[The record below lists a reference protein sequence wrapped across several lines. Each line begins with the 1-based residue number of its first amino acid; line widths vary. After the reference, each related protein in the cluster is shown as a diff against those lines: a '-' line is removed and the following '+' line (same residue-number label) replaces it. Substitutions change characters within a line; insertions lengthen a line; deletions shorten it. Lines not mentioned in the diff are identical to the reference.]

1 MQPLMVI
8 GLACVVSAVVDGGL
22 KLATIEV
29 PIISSTKRQVL
40 LALVGGVLIIGS
52 MAPIPT
58 ASKPRASSTKLSPGA
73 WTIKNTLYQ
82 HSLGARLCIF
92 EVTLDGEQLK
102 SESVSVG
109 QAVPIDPSV
118 TGGTRLVLTIDPY
131 VLA

>member
-1 MQPLMVI
+1 MYATAHGDRARLC
-8 GLACVVSAVVDGGL
+8 GERGGGWGPE
-22 KLATIEV
+22 AGHDRG
-29 PIISSTKRQVL
+29 SHH
-40 LALVGGVLIIGS
+40 LIHQ
-52 MAPIPT
+52 A
-58 ASKPRASSTKLSPGA
+58 GA

-102 SESVSVG
+102 GESVSVG